1 VSYRGTAPAMTD
13 VVAGTVDL
21 MFTGPPSA
29 KSMSEGG
36 QLKVLAV
43 ASPERIALL
52 PDVPTVVEAGVLGYT
67 MASWFGL
74 LAPAKTPA
82 AIVERLSAET
92 KTAVNNPIFKDRMKS
107 VGLEIDGGT
116 PAAMLETMR
125 SDTQRWAELIKAT
138 GITIPQ

>member
-1 VSYRGTAPAMTD
+1 
-13 VVAGTVDL
+13 

-36 QLKVLAV
+36 KLKVLAV
-43 ASPERIALL
+43 ASPERTALL
-52 PDVPTVVEAGVLGYT
+52 PDVPTVAEAGVPGYT

-74 LAPAKTPA
+74 LAPAKTSKS
-82 AIVERLSAET
+82 IVERLSAET
-92 KTAVNNPIFKDRMKS
+92 KTAVNSQIFKERMKS
-107 VGLEIDGGT
+107 VGLEVDGGT